1 MLAYNVYLC
10 HQVAEIRPDKAAPLE
25 DDDVPTTL
33 CFSSRCALPMLWRS
47 SSCKRLQESTGTA
60 RYGLLVPA
68 CSLAYFAIS
77 SSPARRLSLSLSL
90 SLSVSLSLSLSLC
103 RLYPLRLPSF
113 PRARHLAGRSAAAVD
128 EDDDFVACKQPFA
141 GSMSLSFALS
151 ELRTPATSCCAVESI
166 SWPTST

>member
-47 SSCKRLQESTGTA
+47 SSCA

-90 SLSVSLSLSLSLC
+90 SVACIRSASRPFPALGTLLVAVQQPSMKMTTLSPASNRSLEVCPC
-103 RLYPLRLPSF
+103 RLLF
-113 PRARHLAGRSAAAVD
+113 
-128 EDDDFVACKQPFA
+128 
-141 GSMSLSFALS
+141 LS
-151 ELRTPATSCCAVESI
+151 
-166 SWPTST
+166 